1 MEARV
6 CSVPLVRMR
15 PVSVWGRVCRVR
27 RAGTAPMCRGR
38 RGALSVPLVRLA
50 VQVGSQVVRAAAD
63 AAEAALRLMTGCSI
77 VVGMHPDQ
85 AAGPIVDMAIALDKP
100 FGESR

>member
-1 MEARV
+1 MDTL
-6 CSVPLVRMR
+6 SGL
-15 PVSVWGRVCRVR
+15 
-27 RAGTAPMCRGR
+27 TAIETHSSSGVAYDEEDD
-38 RGALSVPLVRLA
+38 G
-50 VQVGSQVVRAAAD
+50 AAAD

>member
-1 MEARV
+1 MDTLSGLTAIEAQTSTGV
-6 CSVPLVRMR
+6 
-15 PVSVWGRVCRVR
+15 
-27 RAGTAPMCRGR
+27 AHEDDDDNDDDATAE
-38 RGALSVPLVRLA
+38 
-50 VQVGSQVVRAAAD
+50 

-85 AAGPIVDMAIALDKP
+85 AAGPIVDMAIALGKP